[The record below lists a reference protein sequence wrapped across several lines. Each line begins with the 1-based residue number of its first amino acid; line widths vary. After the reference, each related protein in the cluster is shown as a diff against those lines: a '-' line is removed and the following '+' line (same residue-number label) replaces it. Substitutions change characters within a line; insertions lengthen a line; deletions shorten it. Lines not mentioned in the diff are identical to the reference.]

1 MDRSFAARHQLDAAF
16 WLTFT
21 VLAWFLVYMGFAP
34 QIDLR
39 FSGKADYPAPPALVI
54 HVWSVFAWLAVLS
67 VQVALRHLNLMQWY
81 RVLGLVALLLVPTMV
96 ISAIAAEIFS
106 ERFYAAE
113 YPEVVRF
120 FPIPLTSMI
129 TFTTCAVAAIA
140 FRREPAMHK
149 RLIYLATSALLVA
162 TFFRWW
168 GDALTGVVAPG
179 ILSEW
184 IVNYLGVS
192 LLFAIGIGHDLLT
205 RGRVH
210 RAFLIAVPLM
220 LAAQWLAVAI
230 GQSDWWPP
238 IGRQIL
244 GI

>member
-1 MDRSFAARHQLDAAF
+1 MDRSFTARHRLDAAF
-16 WLTFT
+16 WLAFT
-21 VLAWFLVYMGFAP
+21 ILAWFLVYMGFAP

-39 FSGKADYPAPPALVI
+39 FSGKADYPAPPALII
-54 HVWSVFAWLAVLS
+54 HVWSVSAWLSLLG
-67 VQVALRHLNLMQWY
+67 VQVALRHFNLM
-81 RVLGLVALLLVPTMV
+81 RCHRALGLVSVLLIPTIF
-96 ISAIAAEIFS
+96 ISAISAEIVS
-106 ERFYAAE
+106 ERFYAPQ

-129 TFTTCAVAAIA
+129 TFAACGSTAIA

-168 GDALTGVVAPG
+168 GETLTSAVTPG
-179 ILSEW
+179 ILGEW
-184 IVNYLGVS
+184 VINYLGVS

-220 LAAQWLAVAI
+220 LAAQWLAVVI